1 MEKIVGFLNI
11 TMKKASFTLLC
22 IFLLG
27 ISCKKETSNNNPPPP
42 PPPPPPVVLDSVS
55 IFGTQAPSGITRNDS
70 TTGGIV
76 GIELGVR
83 FRSSVNGKVEALRFY
98 KTTGNNGAHT
108 AQLYTADG
116 TLLASQVFGTETDNG
131 WQTLFLTVPVPINA
145 NTTYIAAYFSSLGNY
160 VSTANGLK
168 TAVTNGVLTA
178 LADSTDGLN
187 GLYRYTNSPSIP
199 DSSNVSNNY
208 WVDVIVSH

>member
-1 MEKIVGFLNI
+1 MEKIVGFLN
-11 TMKKASFTLLC
+11 TAMKKSAFTLLC

-27 ISCKKETSNNNPPPP
+27 ISCKKETSGSTPPP
-42 PPPPPPVVLDSVS
+42 PPPPPPVLDSVS
-55 IFGTQAPSGITRNDS
+55 IFGSQKPSGITRNDS
-70 TTGGIV
+70 TTGGIF
-76 GIELGVR
+76 GIELGVK
-83 FRSSVNGKVEALRFY
+83 FRSSVNGKVEAVRFY
-98 KTTGNNGAHT
+98 KTPGNNGAHT
-108 AQLYTADG
+108 AQLYSGDG
-116 TLLASQVFGTETDNG
+116 TLLASQVYQTETDSG
-131 WQTLFLTVPVPINA
+131 WQTLFLTVPVSINA

-168 TAVTNGVLTA
+168 TAVTNGILTA

-187 GLYRYTNSPSIP
+187 GVYKYTNTPSKP